1 MKNIK
6 STKNVNKANTA
17 ITTTSNE
24 GYGLGSSKDGWDGIT
39 SEGDGYAVKGK
50 AFTAWTVEIDGEISL
65 YDVVGTRSLARSMR
79 NDIAYSLDGYPAKV
93 SVRKVMITP
102 IKGR

>member
-6 STKNVNKANTA
+6 STNKA
-17 ITTTSNE
+17 I
-24 GYGLGSSKDGWDGIT
+24 
-39 SEGDGYAVKGK
+39 
-50 AFTAWTVEIDGEISL
+50 TAWAVEIDGEISP
-65 YDVVGTRSLARSMR
+65 YDIFSTRSFAREVR

-93 SVRKVMITP
+93 SVRKVLITP

>member
-6 STKNVNKANTA
+6 STKNANKA

-39 SEGDGYAVKGK
+39 SEGDGIASKRK
-50 AFTAWTVEIDGEISL
+50 PLTAWAVEVDGEISPC
-65 YDVVGTRSLARSMR
+65 DIVSTRSFARTIR
-79 NDIAYSLDGYPAKV
+79 NDIAYSLDGCPAKV

>member
-1 MKNIK
+1 MKNTK
-6 STKNVNKANTA
+6 STNKA

-24 GYGLGSSKDGWDGIT
+24 GYCLGSSKDGWDGIT
-39 SEGDGYAVKGK
+39 SEGDGIASKHK
-50 AFTAWTVEIDGEISL
+50 PLTAWAVEIDGEISPC
-65 YDVVGTRSLARSMR
+65 DIVSTRSFAREVR

>member
-6 STKNVNKANTA
+6 STNKA
-17 ITTTSNE
+17 I
-24 GYGLGSSKDGWDGIT
+24 
-39 SEGDGYAVKGK
+39 
-50 AFTAWTVEIDGEISL
+50 TAWAVEIDGEIGAT
-65 YDVVGTRSLARSMR
+65 DIRPTRAWARSDR
-79 NDIAYSLDGYPAKV
+79 SDFAEFYGSDAKV

>member
-6 STKNVNKANTA
+6 STNKA
-17 ITTTSNE
+17 
-24 GYGLGSSKDGWDGIT
+24 L
-39 SEGDGYAVKGK
+39 
-50 AFTAWTVEIDGEISL
+50 TAWAVEIDGEISP
-65 YDVVGTRSLARSMR
+65 YDVVSTRSFAREVR

>member
-6 STKNVNKANTA
+6 STKNA

-24 GYGLGSSKDGWDGIT
+24 GYCLGSSKDGWDGIT

-50 AFTAWTVEIDGEISL
+50 AFTAWAVEIDGEISP
-65 YDVVGTRSLARSMR
+65 YDVVGTRSFARSMR

-102 IKGR
+102 VKGR

>member
-6 STKNVNKANTA
+6 STKNANKATTA
-17 ITTTSNE
+17 TSNE
-24 GYGLGSSKDGWDGIT
+24 GYGLVSSKDGWDGIT
-39 SEGDGYAVKGK
+39 SEGDGYTAK
-50 AFTAWTVEIDGEISL
+50 AKAITAWTVEIDGEISL

-93 SVRKVMITP
+93 SVRKVMIIP
-102 IKGR
+102 VVGR